1 MTKRIIISQSLGS
14 QTHSDIGLGGPG
26 SGNWAHVGR
35 PGFLGGSA
43 PRNSGMTIAKGQD
56 WLARQ
61 AAAKGK
67 TVAKT
72 DGAATMRASLATAEA
87 EIHTLR
93 HERCYAYTADGTP
106 VLNKDGAKDYISF
119 DDDEVALMKDTVF
132 THNHPGGWE
141 FDDSDPRS
149 VGNAFS
155 KEDLLMACRGDV
167 AEMRAVARKTT
178 YVMRRPAK
186 GWPED
191 LERVQ
196 RDLASMDRQVY
207 DRTWPE
213 ISAKTISIAEAEARH
228 ANLVSQG
235 FAQLIGAQY
244 EIIRTG

>member
-1 MTKRIIISQSLGS
+1 
-14 QTHSDIGLGGPG
+14 
-26 SGNWAHVGR
+26 
-35 PGFLGGSA
+35 
-43 PRNSGMTIAKGQD
+43 
-56 WLARQ
+56 
-61 AAAKGK
+61 
-67 TVAKT
+67 
-72 DGAATMRASLATAEA
+72 
-87 EIHTLR
+87 
-93 HERCYAYTADGTP
+93 
-106 VLNKDGAKDYISF
+106 
-119 DDDEVALMKDTVF
+119 
-132 THNHPGGWE
+132 
-141 FDDSDPRS
+141 
-149 VGNAFS
+149 
-155 KEDLLMACRGDV
+155 
-167 AEMRAVARKTT
+167 MRAVARKTT